1 MRFLVAFLLLAHGI
15 AHMVGFAAAWK
26 LGNSPELPY
35 KTTLFGGSVDIGDSG
50 MRLMGIVWAGLA
62 VTFAVA
68 AVGLALRQPWW
79 TMAAWWAIGFSIA
92 ICVLNWPEARIG
104 LAFNGFL
111 VVLLFLLARFKLVGP
126 A

>member
-26 LGNSPELPY
+26 LGNFPELPY
-35 KTTLFGGSVDIGDSG
+35 KTTLLAGSVDIGDSG
-50 MRLMGIVWAGLA
+50 IRLMGIAWV
-62 VTFAVA
+62 AVA
-68 AVGLALRQPWW
+68 AAFAAAAIGLALRQPWW
-79 TMAAWWAIGFSIA
+79 SPAAWWTIGFSIA

-111 VVLLFLLARFKLVGP
+111 VVLLFLLARFMPTWL